1 MANEYYILAAYPF
14 IVSYEDRDITLIRVN
29 EVNLSRLL
37 RLLSIHD
44 LPHAKPQRDPNST
57 NYLVYVLGDITS
69 IGDELRGLHVET
81 ESKLISEL
89 SEAGLLINSAGYFAL
104 RRYLYNSGYKRG
116 ASSKLY
122 NPNNVV
128 YSSNNQVLNVYKAVV
143 TGLDRLEDTEHLF
156 IDAARKLEFNMSL
169 QELEAIGLLGE
180 GTTSVNWLKI
190 IGTPT
195 SFYVEYSLGVNS
207 LLRQGYGDKLLEHTR
222 KLVNYLVDTG
232 RADEK
237 LVGEKF
243 NLEELSVEDLF
254 GYALIP
260 RSVKLKRE
268 LHGQGLLMRDPEKNI
283 EALFLPKF
291 ILVPVASLDNVQRIL
306 PGEIESITEEL
317 RIPPGK
323 RYSEI
328 ESFVRSLGE
337 ELQAEGLHIMIEQEP
352 SRIPSVGKAKLS
364 YIDGENGTEYYS
376 KYPYDIASW
385 DYSEKIMGRA
395 NEIKILILIIGKF
408 DDETK
413 SVIEQLIRNYGVEVE
428 LKELPDTASFK
439 KNLNAIITELK
450 NCKKRYRGLIVIGP
464 QGIDE
469 DEDDKIRRLVEFTAL
484 SREVFC
490 RYLSR
495 VSKGN
500 TRQNLPYK
508 LRTVLRSFAVF
519 VLGELSHKL
528 KPLEIWDRDR
538 KKHSINTVIGI
549 DATVIDME
557 KGTYRVACAVTMINL
572 LNGEYKI
579 IPHSELS
586 DEGEDSTIAKIL
598 ESLFKH
604 ELGNTKVLVYVNR
617 ARPEASI
624 LTHLSS
630 ESAKVILDNSIIVGA
645 TKTHSYSRIFK
656 AKIVGRNTKIVN
668 PERWIYIPLYK
679 NQESKFKDLK
689 ISVSRYLISTVKPPG
704 KKEFD
709 LTLRPILLS
718 ILYGDQFVRS
728 PKLDEKIIDYTASL
742 TALNNVSTAWP
753 QSLPWPLHIVD
764 RKLKRAHELAPKG
777 EKNVILQLLQN
788 ENAFRVL

>member
-57 NYLVYVLGDITS
+57 NYLVHVLGDITS

-89 SEAGLLINSAGYFAL
+89 SEAGLIINSAGYIAL

-128 YSSNNQVLNVYKAVV
+128 YSLNNRVLNVYKAVV

-156 IDAARKLEFNMSL
+156 IDAARKLEFTMSL

-180 GTTSVNWLKI
+180 DTTSVNWLKI

-195 SFYVEYSLGVNS
+195 SFYVEYSLGINS
-207 LLRQGYGDKLLEHTR
+207 LLSQGYGDKLLKHTR

-243 NLEELSVEDLF
+243 NLEELSVKDLF

-268 LHGQGLLMRDPEKNI
+268 LHGQGLLMRDPGKNI
-283 EALFLPKF
+283 EALFLPKS

-328 ESFVRSLGE
+328 ESFMRSLGG
-337 ELQAEGLHIMIEQEP
+337 ELQAGSLHITIEQEP
-352 SRIPSVGKAKLS
+352 SRILSVGKAKLS

-385 DYSEKIMGRA
+385 DYSEKIMGHA

-408 DDETK
+408 SDETK
-413 SVIEQLIRNYGVEVE
+413 SVIEQLRNYGVEVE
-428 LKELPDTASFK
+428 LKELPDIASFK
-439 KNLNAIITELK
+439 KNLNAIITGLK
-450 NCKKRYRGLIVIGP
+450 NCEKRYRGLIVIGP
-464 QGIDE
+464 QGIDK
-469 DEDDKIRRLVEFTAL
+469 DKDDKIRRLVEFTTL

-495 VSKGN
+495 VGEDN
-500 TRQNLPYK
+500 TRQNLSYK

-528 KPLEIWDRDR
+528 KPLEIWDKDR
-538 KKHSINTVIGI
+538 KKHSINTIIGI

-557 KGTYRVACAVTMINL
+557 KGVYRVACAVTMINL
-572 LNGEYKI
+572 LNGEYRV
-579 IPHSELS
+579 IPYLQLS
-586 DEGEDSTIAKIL
+586 DESEDIAIANIL
-598 ESLFKH
+598 ESLFKR

-617 ARPEASI
+617 VRPEASI
-624 LTHLSS
+624 LTYLSS

-718 ILYGDQFVRS
+718 TLYGDQFVRS

-742 TALNNVSTAWP
+742 TALNNVPIAWP